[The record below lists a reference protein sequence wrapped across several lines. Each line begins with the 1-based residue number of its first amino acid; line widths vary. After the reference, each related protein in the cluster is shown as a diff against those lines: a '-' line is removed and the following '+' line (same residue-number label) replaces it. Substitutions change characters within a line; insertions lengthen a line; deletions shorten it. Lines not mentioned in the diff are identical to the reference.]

1 MPATISP
8 ELAPEVKLSTASE
21 FLDWLEPG
29 LHADLIGGEIF
40 MHSPA
45 SLRDADLLNLLHTLM
60 ALYIERKGAGK
71 LYREVIAVKFD
82 QRNVFMPDLAYF
94 TPEQVPKLGPVYIS
108 ETPALVVEAL
118 SPSSAARDTG
128 MKFAAYEAHGVQ
140 EYWIV
145 DPISQDHHFFRL
157 EGDLSVEVDERAEV
171 VRSQALPGFWL
182 KRSWLDA
189 AALPRLEDC
198 LREVRANAAG

>member
-1 MPATISP
+1 
-8 ELAPEVKLSTASE
+8 
-21 FLDWLEPG
+21 
-29 LHADLIGGEIF
+29 

-45 SLRDADLLNLLHTLM
+45 SLRHASLLNFLDRLM
-60 ALYIERKGAGK
+60 AAYIERRGLGQ
-71 LYREVIAVKFD
+71 LFREVIAVKFD
-82 QRNVFMPDLAYF
+82 QRNVFLPDLAYF
-94 TPEQVPKLGPVYIS
+94 APEQVPKLGPVYIS

-157 EGDLSVEVDERAEV
+157 AGDLFVEVDERAEV

-182 KRSWLDA
+182 KRSWLSA
-189 AALPRLEDC
+189 AALPRVEDC
-198 LREVRANAAG
+198 LREVLANPAG